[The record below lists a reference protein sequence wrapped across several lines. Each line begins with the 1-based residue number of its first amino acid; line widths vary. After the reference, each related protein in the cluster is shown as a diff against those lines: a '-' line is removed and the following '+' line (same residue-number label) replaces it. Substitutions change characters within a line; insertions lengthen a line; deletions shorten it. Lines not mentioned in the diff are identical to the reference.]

1 MRVELSSPESTLV
14 LLLGASK
21 WPYLPDLQQ
30 SAAFTNTAR
39 EFREYLLDPSK
50 FNLPFE
56 NLLDLF
62 DSERN
67 AHDQDQMM
75 GDFLDRRIRSLAKSG
90 QGVKDVL
97 VYYVGHGGFTYN
109 DSFFLAIRSTRVK
122 HEINSGILIASL
134 ANTLREHSRFQRHL
148 LILDCCFA
156 AEAVRYFQGADLAQ
170 VVEQKVKDAFEVP
183 EVGRGVPDRGT
194 SLLCSSSRRVTSRV
208 APNEQ
213 YTIFGEALMWALSR
227 GDAHLQGKLSL
238 SSVQRL
244 TEEYLQR
251 NNRDEDGAPRPEV
264 HSPDQSRG
272 DVALVPFFPNP
283 AASTVID
290 SPLPDSPDHR
300 LPSTPHPSPR
310 RGRSVG
316 LWIELILLLT
326 TITLGI
332 WGIVT
337 KPDIII
343 SLIAFGLVVFAVLLG
358 IVQVAP
364 RSFVQMQQS
373 IKMGLFV
380 TGIVL
385 LLGSLALNLVV
396 LIPAQSRSGP
406 GPNTSSTTGPNS
418 TQTTTL
424 TSTPSLVPVTTG
436 RIHEFPIQTGS
447 SKTTG
452 IARGPDGNL
461 WFIEEQGN
469 KIGRITPQGVITEFS
484 IPTPNSIS
492 DGITRGPDGNLWFFE
507 NKGDKI
513 GRITPQG
520 KITEFPVHAG
530 SDLVG
535 LTAGPDGNLWF
546 VGYQPN
552 TIWRMTTSGVI
563 TGRFPIPT
571 AGSGTETITAGP
583 DGNVWFVEDWGDR
596 VHPKIGR
603 ITPQGIFTEYTI
615 PTPLVPGG
623 QNYHD
628 LITGPD
634 GNLWFTEGL
643 AHKIGRITR
652 QGVITEF
659 SVPPPSI
666 YFGSLCVG
674 ADGNLWFTDSGN
686 YIGRMTTSGVV
697 TNFFLIPTTESH
709 PAGLTAGPDKNIWF
723 VEVSGNNVGQV
734 RTGL

>member
-1 MRVELSSPESTLV
+1 MQVELSSPESTLV
-14 LLLGASK
+14 VLLGASK

-30 SAAFTNTAR
+30 SEAFTNTAT
-39 EFREYLLDPSK
+39 EFREYLLDLSK

-67 AHDQDQMM
+67 AHDQDQVVS
-75 GDFLDRRIRSLAKSG
+75 DFLDRRIRALARSG
-90 QGVKDVL
+90 QDVKDVL
-97 VYYVGHGGFTYN
+97 VYYVGHGGFTSN
-109 DSFFLAIRSTRVK
+109 DNFFLAIRRTRAK

-134 ANTLREHSRFQRHL
+134 ANTLKEHSRLQRHL
-148 LILDCCFA
+148 LIFDCCFA

-194 SLLCSSSRRVTSRV
+194 SLLCSSSRRVTSRI
-208 APNEQ
+208 ASNEQ

-227 GDAHLQGKLSL
+227 GDAHLPGKLSL

-283 AASTVID
+283 AANTVID
-290 SPLPDSPDHR
+290 SSLSDSTEHR
-300 LPSTPHPSPR
+300 PPPTPHSSSR
-310 RGRSVG
+310 RGRSVS

-337 KPDIII
+337 KHDIII
-343 SLIAFGLVVFAVLLG
+343 SLIAIGLVVLALLLG
-358 IVQVAP
+358 SVQVAP

-373 IKMGLFV
+373 MKMGLFV
-380 TGIVL
+380 GGLLL
-385 LLGSLALNLVV
+385 LLGSLVLNLVV

-406 GPNTSSTTGPNS
+406 GPSPTFTSGPSS
-418 TQTTTL
+418 TQTSTL
-424 TSTPSLVPVTTG
+424 NGTPSPVPITSG
-436 RIHEFPIQTGS
+436 RIREFSIPTDG

-452 IARGPDGNL
+452 IAQGSDGNL
-461 WFIEEQGN
+461 WFIEEHGN

-484 IPTPNSIS
+484 IPTRSSIS

-520 KITEFPVHAG
+520 KITEFPVQAG
-530 SDLVG
+530 SDIVG

-563 TGRFPIPT
+563 TGQFPIPT
-571 AGSGTETITAGP
+571 AGSGTETIKAGP

-603 ITPQGIFTEYTI
+603 ITPQGIFTEFTI
-615 PTPLVPGG
+615 PTPLVPGD

-659 SVPPPSI
+659 SVPPPSV

-674 ADGNLWFTDSGN
+674 PDGNFWFTDGGN

-697 TNFFLIPTTESH
+697 TNFFSIPTADSH
-709 PAGLTAGPDKNIWF
+709 PSGLTAGPDKNIWF
-723 VEVSGNNVGQV
+723 VEVTGNNVGQV